1 MHIFQWQVG
10 GCFRYKNDGFVKVI
24 TMLTDKVELEA
35 TVGIWPEPPFGSIK
49 PSAIFVA
56 SGQIPE
62 WNGDSLAIDPFPI
75 FGICGISYGTQP
87 ILTIGITL
95 QNDDTIN
102 KLKYSKNM
110 TNFEAFCNVIDI
122 SSSKSH

>member
-1 MHIFQWQVG
+1 
-10 GCFRYKNDGFVKVI
+10 
-24 TMLTDKVELEA
+24 MLTDKVELEA

-102 KLKYSKNM
+102 ELSIPKNM

-122 SSSKSH
+122 EEKPLISPKGMLLRLKNELFINFLPFL

>member
-1 MHIFQWQVG
+1 
-10 GCFRYKNDGFVKVI
+10 
-24 TMLTDKVELEA
+24 MLTDKVELEA

-95 QNDDTIN
+95 QSDDTIN
-102 KLKYSKNM
+102 ELSSIPKIWQILKHFAGHFIKHKPLIYEVWADYQALKIILVM
-110 TNFEAFCNVIDI
+110 ILFF
-122 SSSKSH
+122 

>member
-1 MHIFQWQVG
+1 
-10 GCFRYKNDGFVKVI
+10 
-24 TMLTDKVELEA
+24 MLTDKVELEA
-35 TVGIWPEPPFGSIK
+35 TVGIWPEPPFSSIK

-95 QNDDTIN
+95 QNDDKINELSNAFVNTYNHITVDITQWCSLMHHITI
-102 KLKYSKNM
+102 
-110 TNFEAFCNVIDI
+110 
-122 SSSKSH
+122 

>member
-1 MHIFQWQVG
+1 
-10 GCFRYKNDGFVKVI
+10 
-24 TMLTDKVELEA
+24 MLTDKVELEA

-102 KLKYSKNM
+102 ELSIPKKWQILKHFATSSTYHLAKA
-110 TNFEAFCNVIDI
+110 TNFSEGHVVEIEKWI
-122 SSSKSH
+122 VY